1 MIDTLLGNRYKLLE
15 KIGEG
20 GMAEVYKAQCQLLNR
35 YVAVKILKDEFSR
48 DSQFVE
54 KFKREATAAASLSH
68 NNIVNIYDVGS
79 QDGVNYIVMEYVKGK
94 TLKEVILERGILNNE
109 DAVDIAI
116 QIGKA
121 LECAHR
127 NNIIHRDI
135 KPHNILVTEE
145 GLVKVADFGIAKA
158 TNSATITNT
167 SKVIGSAHYF
177 SPEQAKGSFVD
188 FRTDIY
194 SLGIVMYEMVTGK
207 VPYDAESPVSVAL
220 KHIQEEVVPP
230 CKINPSLSEGF
241 NSVILKSIEKE
252 AIKRYQNI
260 GDLLVDLNKV
270 KNNEPVNIILG
281 NLDNDRTRIMDAVNV
296 DEEEEYL
303 EYDELEDEDDYLLP
317 ISKNKKMIIAIT
329 SIILILVVGFTSGYF
344 LFNKVLNKS
353 PNDSKKSIAVPNII
367 GLKEDEAE
375 KAIEKEGLVFLVAG
389 TERSDEA
396 EGTVIRTSP
405 SEGTPVKPNSEVRV
419 IISSGKNG
427 TNVPDLRD
435 IDVEVARDMLNR
447 LNLKLGEP
455 SYKYDDTVPKNCIIS
470 QSPSK
475 DTSVQPGT
483 VIEVVVS
490 SGPEVNYVSVPSLN
504 GKTLEEARAIL
515 AGYNL
520 KLGKENPVRTNDETL
535 HGKIFKQSPEVGAQ
549 VKEGSI
555 IDISYYHFGDGV
567 PGENPGEIADSGVDI
582 NYNESMLA
590 NAINEDVTTEDAN
603 INKYKNQNNN
613 KNHNNK
619 NKNNS

>member
-20 GMAEVYKAQCQLLNR
+20 GMAKVYKAQCQLLNR

-54 KFKREATAAASLSH
+54 KFKREATAAASLSN

-79 QDGVNYIVMEYVKGK
+79 QNGVNYIVMEYVKGK

-135 KPHNILVTEE
+135 KPHNILVTDE

-167 SKVIGSAHYF
+167 SKIIGSAHYF

-207 VPYDAESPVSVAL
+207 VPYDAESPVSIAL
-220 KHIQEEVVPP
+220 KHIQEEVIPP
-230 CKINPSLSEGF
+230 SRINPSLSEGF
-241 NSVILKSIEKE
+241 NNVILKSIEKE
-252 AIKRYQNI
+252 AIERYQNI
-260 GDLLVDLNKV
+260 GNLLVDLNKV
-270 KNNEPVNIILG
+270 KNNEELNIKFG
-281 NLDNDRTRIMDAVNV
+281 DFDNDRTIVMDAVNV
-296 DEEEEYL
+296 DEDDEEEEYL
-303 EYDELEDEDDYLLP
+303 DYDELEDEDEDLLS
-317 ISKNKKMIIAIT
+317 IGKNKKMIIAIT
-329 SIILILVVGFTSGYF
+329 SAILVLVVGFTSGYF
-344 LFNKVLNKS
+344 WFNKVLNKS
-353 PNDSKKSIAVPNII
+353 PNGSKKSIAVPKII
-367 GLKEDEAE
+367 GLKEDEA
-375 KAIEKEGLVFLVAG
+375 KKSVEKEGLVFQVAG
-389 TERSDEA
+389 TEASDEE
-396 EGTVIRTSP
+396 EGTIIRIFP
-405 SEGTPVKPNSEVRV
+405 IEGTLVKKDSEVRV
-419 IISSGKNG
+419 YISAGKDG
-427 TNVPDLRD
+427 AKVPDLRE
-435 IDVEVARDMLNR
+435 IDVEVAREMLNKS
-447 LNLKLGEP
+447 NLKLGEP

-470 QSPSK
+470 QNPGK
-475 DTSVQPGT
+475 DTMVKPGT

-504 GKTLEEARAIL
+504 GKTLEEARGIL
-515 AGYNL
+515 AGLNL
-520 KLGKENPVRTNDETL
+520 KLGTENPVRTNDETL
-535 HGKIFKQSPEVGAQ
+535 DGKIFRQSPDVGAR
-549 VKEGSI
+549 VKEGSV
-555 IDISYYHFGDGV
+555 IDISYYQFGSGA
-567 PGENPGEIADSGVDI
+567 PGENPGEIANNGV
-582 NYNESMLA
+582 
-590 NAINEDVTTEDAN
+590 N
-603 INKYKNQNNN
+603 INLNENI
-613 KNHNNK
+613 
-619 NKNNS
+619 KNNIMGLLIMKILV